1 MGWHE
6 EPPRSPKDDKSSGNE
21 KDIWHRP
28 RQQKNGPPDLD
39 ALLRQFKKKL
49 TDAIAGQKNAGSS
62 SPQPNGNA
70 NDPQKAQESDK
81 KSEKNLG
88 ARVFFIVLAL
98 FIIWGVSGVF
108 IVGPADQA
116 VILQWGKYKETVGP
130 GPHWIPSLMD
140 QAIVKNVDK
149 VSDYSYSAKMLT
161 KDENIVSVSVAIQ
174 YRIRDLNDY
183 LFNAADPQESLRQ
196 ATASALRQVVGHST
210 LNEIIAEGREVWG
223 DSVKTLLET
232 ILARYKVGIEIMSVS
247 PQPARAPEEVQNAFD
262 DAINAQEDEKR
273 FKEQAYAYAARVIPI
288 AEGQAKSIATAAAAS
303 ERQSILNAQ
312 GQTAA
317 FRSLLPEYQANP
329 ALMQERLYL
338 DTMEKIL
345 SNTSKLLVDDSHS
358 KNLLSLSLDA
368 LLQNLKK
375 TPKNT
380 SVDASESAM
389 NNANSL
395 GKASLASSP
404 EDNGYGD
411 RSDVRHVRGN

>member
-6 EPPRSPKDDKSSGNE
+6 NEPPRDTKDDKSSGNE

-49 TDAIAGQKNAGSS
+49 TDAISGQKNTAGNS
-62 SPQPNGNA
+62 QPPSGNA
-70 NDPQKAQESDK
+70 NDPKSSQESNK
-81 KSEKNLG
+81 KSEKNLS
-88 ARVFFIVLAL
+88 AKLFFVALAC

-116 VILQWGKYKETVGP
+116 VILQWGKYHETVGP
-130 GPHWIPSLMD
+130 GPHWIPSMMD

-174 YRIRDLNDY
+174 YRIRDLNEY
-183 LFNAADPQESLRQ
+183 LFNAADPQESLHQ

-232 ILARYKVGIEIMSVS
+232 ILRSYKVGIEITSVS

-345 SNTSKLLVDDSHS
+345 SNTSKLLVDDPDS

-368 LLQNLKK
+368 LLQDLKK
-375 TPKNT
+375 TPSNL
-380 SVDASESAM
+380 SGNAM
-389 NNANSL
+389 NNANNAE
-395 GKASLASSP
+395 KTSLASNNS

-411 RSDVRHVRGN
+411 RNDVRHVRGN